1 MGRRQAQFRLVP
13 TSLGALLPFRLARRI
28 AWRLGH
34 WRSTEH
40 PNRDHRH
47 GDHHHGSSV
56 GMQGSGA
63 RAGAKRSWVGNLPS
77 PGDVQGHHGGS
88 LGRGGLWRGGGLVG
102 ENREIMGWGC
112 GRIVDAGARPDHGG
126 RVVLTVWTHPLNS
139 ADPSLPFPLPGH
151 PFGHPNSLDRSTAR
165 PEHGASQSLF

>member
-1 MGRRQAQFRLVP
+1 MG
-13 TSLGALLPFRLARRI
+13 GA
-28 AWRLGH
+28 WGGGGCGGVVDS
-34 WRSTEH
+34 WGES
-40 PNRDHRH
+40 
-47 GDHHHGSSV
+47 GDH
-56 GMQGSGA
+56 
-63 RAGAKRSWVGNLPS
+63 
-77 PGDVQGHHGGS
+77 
-88 LGRGGLWRGGGLVG
+88 GL
-102 ENREIMGWGC
+102 GC